1 MLRATAGFDGLFFF
15 FFFLHEV
22 GSATV
27 IFLKTFSSEPSALK
41 RTKERFSSLANC
53 YFVVLFTSIIVVL
66 LDANDLSNNHHL
78 SHDNDQSS
86 LSHQRWFAAHIRP
99 SNQYA
104 GALTVDRCLLAVII
118 LGRREDNGNYLTYWL
133 LLELHIFVFFV
144 KLWSRKWECAT
155 QTEKRSRRGNIKKQ
169 ANKYTK
175 ETYILHPNHCV
186 IWDKIAAT
194 ERAWNARVLSFSDF
208 QERLLRV
215 NFKSRLSV
223 ALQYDCQSPCV
234 TSRCA
239 ISARERST
247 RVQAGKCLTPHWP
260 LTNSPFFKALNF
272 LVRVTKLIMGASSHA
287 T

>member
-1 MLRATAGFDGLFFF
+1 MRIKELITKLKSFWLSKKFSLSVPNVSTSLFQIRVNLLHPFVSINSYLQHSLPPPPPRPGTPQAFEPFEDEFFQIATQTQGQNCVQMFRATAGFHGLFS
-15 FFFLHEV
+15 FFLTR
-22 GSATV
+22 GR
-27 IFLKTFSSEPSALK
+27 INNRDFLVNLF
-41 RTKERFSSLANC
+41 FWANC
-53 YFVVLFTSIIVVL
+53 YFVVLFTSMKVVL

-104 GALTVDRCLLAVII
+104 GALTVDRCLLAVIV

-155 QTEKRSRRGNIKKQ
+155 QTEKRSRRGNTKKQ

-175 ETYILHPNHCV
+175 DTYILHPNHCV

-194 ERAWNARVLSFSDF
+194 ERAWNARVPSFSDF
-208 QERLLRV
+208 QERLL
-215 NFKSRLSV
+215 KES
-223 ALQYDCQSPCV
+223 
-234 TSRCA
+234 
-239 ISARERST
+239 
-247 RVQAGKCLTPHWP
+247 
-260 LTNSPFFKALNF
+260 
-272 LVRVTKLIMGASSHA
+272 
-287 T
+287 

>member
-1 MLRATAGFDGLFFF
+1 MAFFF
-15 FFFLHEV
+15 SFFFLHEV

-104 GALTVDRCLLAVII
+104 GALTVDRCLLAVIV

-144 KLWSRKWECAT
+144 KLWRRKWECAT

-175 ETYILHPNHCV
+175 DTYILHPNHCV

-194 ERAWNARVLSFSDF
+194 ERAWNARVPSFSDF
-208 QERLLRV
+208 QERLM
-215 NFKSRLSV
+215 KE
-223 ALQYDCQSPCV
+223 C
-234 TSRCA
+234 
-239 ISARERST
+239 
-247 RVQAGKCLTPHWP
+247 
-260 LTNSPFFKALNF
+260 
-272 LVRVTKLIMGASSHA
+272 
-287 T
+287 

>member
-1 MLRATAGFDGLFFF
+1 MFQPRCFKSESIFSILLCRSIRSFNIPSLPPPPAPARPRHLNLLKMSSFKLLHTHRAKTVSKCFAQLPDFMA
-15 FFFLHEV
+15 FFFLTR
-22 GSATV
+22 GR
-27 IFLKTFSSEPSALK
+27 INNRDFLVNLF
-41 RTKERFSSLANC
+41 FWANC
-53 YFVVLFTSIIVVL
+53 YFVVLFTSMKVVL

-104 GALTVDRCLLAVII
+104 GALTVDRCLLAVIV

-155 QTEKRSRRGNIKKQ
+155 QTEKRSRRGNTKKQ

-175 ETYILHPNHCV
+175 DTYILHPNHCV

-194 ERAWNARVLSFSDF
+194 ERAWNARVPSFSDF
-208 QERLLRV
+208 QERLL
-215 NFKSRLSV
+215 KES
-223 ALQYDCQSPCV
+223 
-234 TSRCA
+234 
-239 ISARERST
+239 
-247 RVQAGKCLTPHWP
+247 
-260 LTNSPFFKALNF
+260 
-272 LVRVTKLIMGASSHA
+272 
-287 T
+287 